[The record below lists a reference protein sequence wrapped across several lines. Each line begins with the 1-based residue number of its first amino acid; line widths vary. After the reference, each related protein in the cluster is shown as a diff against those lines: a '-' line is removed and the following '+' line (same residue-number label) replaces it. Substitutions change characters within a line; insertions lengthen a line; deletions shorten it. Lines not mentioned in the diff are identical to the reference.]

1 MACQPVHLR
10 HGEVQQQQ
18 VRAQL
23 PGLFDSLAPGRS
35 FAADLQLRPD
45 FEERAN
51 ASANH
56 FVIIGDQNG

>member
-1 MACQPVHLR
+1 MQSVPTNL
-10 HGEVQQQQ
+10 G
-18 VRAQL
+18 
-23 PGLFDSLAPGRS
+23 GPGRS

-56 FVIIGDQNG
+56 FVIIVIIGDQNG